1 MDHNFGF
8 DLFIYIYNHNI
19 NKLSRY
25 VMKRLANVAK
35 RGCPECMSKGAAKC
49 KNCQGKTW
57 MFDWYK
63 SESGEWEHIPGQAK
77 K

>member
-1 MDHNFGF
+1 
-8 DLFIYIYNHNI
+8 
-19 NKLSRY
+19 
-25 VMKRLANVAK
+25 MKRLANVAK

-63 SESGEWEHIPGQAK
+63 NDEGTWEHIPGETK